1 MLGDGFETDD
11 LSGPSIGGDTTLLVG
26 RGKDHP
32 LIHDGPI
39 DEPFIGV
46 GFIGVEREG
55 DIFEGVNNFV
65 DTDDGRDIVG
75 DGLVI
80 EVYAAGDG
88 REIGTG
94 AGERENDGDL
104 YDEVDGLEI
113 GREYDEELYERIGVE
128 EYERE

>member
-1 MLGDGFETDD
+1 MSFSGDGGIGPPLLGDGLETDD
-11 LSGPSIGGDTTLLVG
+11 LIGPSGGETRFSDDTTLLVG

-46 GFIGVEREG
+46 GFIGVEREE
-55 DIFEGVNNFV
+55 DVFKGVDFV

-80 EVYAAGDG
+80 EVYATGDG

-113 GREYDEELYERIGVE
+113 GRE
-128 EYERE
+128 